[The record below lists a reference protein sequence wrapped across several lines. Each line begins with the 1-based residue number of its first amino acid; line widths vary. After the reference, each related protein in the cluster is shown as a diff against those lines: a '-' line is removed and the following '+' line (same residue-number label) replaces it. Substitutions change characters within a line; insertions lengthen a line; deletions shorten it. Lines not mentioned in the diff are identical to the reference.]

1 MLRRFT
7 FLSPVA
13 DLLASPKIAAG
24 RKVFIDP
31 CESRRSK
38 NLYGCLL
45 RAKEKQ
51 HGDVTYLIC
60 LDALHEAYRALEGAR
75 LNCREAAHALATIRG
90 TLDQALDLAYQQQ
103 SFGPLN
109 KLFDEEEAALAVYEQ
124 GVAKVREAEGRWSA
138 LSLAL
143 AYEKERSQAVQVFS
157 NRAN

>member
-1 MLRRFT
+1 LLRRFT

-13 DLLASPKIAAG
+13 NLLASPKIAAA

-75 LNCREAAHALATIRG
+75 LKCREASHTLATIRG

-109 KLFDEEEAALAVYEQ
+109 SLFDEEEAALAVYEQ
-124 GVAKVREAEGRWSA
+124 GVAKVREAKGRWSA

-143 AYEKERSQAVQVFS
+143 GYEKERLETGQMSS
-157 NRAN
+157 SRAN